1 MTDLH
6 ELESTRRHRE
16 GRQLERAEVAQLA
29 AALWAG
35 FTTDEKSLVRFGMF
49 PYAKM
54 LEAEQGITHITE
66 GGRLLAVAL
75 MACATADGGMRA

>member
-16 GRQLERAEVAQLA
+16 HDQLERAEVAQLA
-29 AALWAG
+29 ARMWG
-35 FTTDEKSLVRFGMF
+35 NFTKDEKTLVRFGMF

-66 GGRLLAVAL
+66 GSRLLAVAL
-75 MACATADGGMRA
+75 MDCAKANGGMRA